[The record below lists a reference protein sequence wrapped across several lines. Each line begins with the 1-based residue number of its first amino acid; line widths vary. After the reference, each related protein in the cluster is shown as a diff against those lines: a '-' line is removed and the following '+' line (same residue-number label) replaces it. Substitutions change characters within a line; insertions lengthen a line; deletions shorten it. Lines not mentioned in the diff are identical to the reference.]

1 MNSKKLFNQFACS
14 SLMLPEHRKKLAQ
27 HYNASPGKEQKA
39 PPRRAEEQ
47 QVHEQLPDE
56 QFDEQQGEQQG
67 EEQGEEQLPDEQQS
81 QYWEYLLR
89 QSLEEKTE
97 IRVCFYSEGKLRR
110 VHGRVAKI
118 ELSPAKIYLQ
128 AEKGIH
134 CIEPGEVLSIEER

>member
-27 HYNASPGKEQKA
+27 HYNASPGKEQKG

-56 QFDEQQGEQQG
+56 QFDEQQGE
-67 EEQGEEQLPDEQQS
+67 EQLPDEQQCE
-81 QYWEYLLR
+81 YWEYLLR

-97 IRVCFYSEGKLRR
+97 IGVCFYSEGKLRR
-110 VHGRVAKI
+110 VHGKVAKI
-118 ELSPAKIYLQ
+118 EPSPAKIYLQ
-128 AEKGIH
+128 AERGTH